1 MSNPEEQFFTAY
13 RTGLEGLANL
23 ATTMLGEAERLRTRQ
38 LEAIR
43 EAMTQHAELCKG
55 ITAANCLNDLLAAQ
69 ARFANHQF
77 ELAFGFWSRHLEAAG
92 HGQREVLR
100 RIEEQAAQMNE
111 GLGKMLEGLPP
122 GAEPVSAAIKSLMQ
136 AGYAAFGMGAQATEQ
151 AVRLTESQIATAT
164 AGIRDTAAAASQK
177 TA

>member
-23 ATTMLGEAERLRTRQ
+23 AATMLGEAERLRARQ

-43 EAMTQHAELCKG
+43 EAMTEHAELCKG
-55 ITAANCLNDLLAAQ
+55 ITTADCLNDLLAAQ

-77 ELAFGFWSRHLEAAG
+77 GLALGFWSRHLEAAS
-92 HGQREVLR
+92 HGQREALR
-100 RIEEQAAQMNE
+100 SIEEQAVKMNE
-111 GLGKMLEGLPP
+111 GLGQVLEGFPP
-122 GAEPVSAAIKSLMQ
+122 GAEPVSAAIKSLME
-136 AGYAAFGMGAQATEQ
+136 AGYAAFGLGARATEQ

-164 AGIRDTAAAASQK
+164 AGIRDAAAGASQK